1 MKKFLEIFL
10 IFLKI
15 GAFTIGGGYAM
26 LPLIQVEV
34 VDKKEWLSTDEFMD
48 MLAVIQS
55 APGLISIN
63 SAIFIGY
70 KIGGITGAIIAA
82 IGVIL
87 PSFTI
92 ILVIAFLL
100 SNIGDNM
107 LISKAFTGVR
117 AGVVALIGTAAF
129 KLAKTAVRGKF
140 GTLIAI
146 IAFIAMVFFDVHAV
160 LVIITG
166 GLIGFIA
173 YKVKGKGQSQ

>member
-70 KIGGITGAIIAA
+70 KIGGLREAI
-82 IGVIL
+82 
-87 PSFTI
+87 
-92 ILVIAFLL
+92 
-100 SNIGDNM
+100 
-107 LISKAFTGVR
+107 
-117 AGVVALIGTAAF
+117 AGSL
-129 KLAKTAVRGKF
+129 
-140 GTLIAI
+140 
-146 IAFIAMVFFDVHAV
+146 
-160 LVIITG
+160 G
-166 GLIGFIA
+166 G
-173 YKVKGKGQSQ
+173 